1 MSFCCGWLT
10 MVNQTF
16 TLRSLSSCYNFRICM
31 PSSLIECI
39 TVSILNLFHGML
51 LLVRDTRAIRS
62 PKVIIFAWSHWNSLS
77 IWGSDPTYHYSKI
90 CRWARS
96 LWCKIVLSR
105 YTIKYPYIPTTNGL
119 LVHQLLF
126 RSRSTQILVLSIC
139 NNLFVY
145 LMSCSGL

>member
-16 TLRSLSSCYNFRICM
+16 TLRPLSSCYNFRICM
-31 PSSLIECI
+31 PSSLIVCI
-39 TVSILNLFHGML
+39 SVSILNLFHWML
-51 LLVRDTRAIRS
+51 LLVRDTRAIWS
-62 PKVIIFAWSHWNSLS
+62 PKVIIFARSHWNSLS
-77 IWGSDPTYHYSKI
+77 IWSCDSTYHYSKI

-96 LWCKIVLSR
+96 LWIKIVLSR
-105 YTIKYPYIPTTNGL
+105 YTIKYPYIPTINGL